1 MQHTPARHPLDLP
14 RLIISDLD
22 GTLLPESKDLT
33 SLSRDVL
40 GRIAEMGVVI
50 GLATGKFLHL
60 TRPYGEA
67 LGGDVPLI
75 ALDGAR
81 CGWTSGKVDHDS
93 RGIPREVALEVLDRY
108 AAAATNLFLDDGQ
121 DELLMRFEHDNFPFL
136 IRHWAS
142 NRREVDDAREHV
154 VDDSGIIALYGDE
167 EEMRQISREAKATFS
182 QLKVSYFTSTLM
194 EGGRVVFQAGGVNKG
209 TGVDGLC
216 REMGIATRECMV
228 FGDWYND
235 VALFQAG
242 CVNVAM
248 ANAMPEVKA
257 LAHHITA
264 DDCESDG
271 VARFLSRAFL
281 DG

>member
-1 MQHTPARHPLDLP
+1 MDLP

-22 GTLLPESKDLT
+22 GTLLPESKELT
-33 SLSRDVL
+33 AMTRGVL
-40 GRIAEMGVVI
+40 ERIAGLGVVI

-67 LGGDVPLI
+67 LGGDAPLI

-81 CGWTSGKVDHDS
+81 YGWTSGNGDHES
-93 RGIPREVALEVLDRY
+93 RGIPREIAREVIGRY
-108 AAAATNLFLDDGQ
+108 AAAATNLFLDDGR
-121 DELLMRFEHDNFPFL
+121 DELLMRFEHEHFPDL

-142 NRREVDDAREHV
+142 NRREVDDAREHL

-167 EEMRQISREAKATFS
+167 EAMRQVYREAKAAFP
-182 QLKVSYFTSTLM
+182 QLHVSYFTSTLM
-194 EGGRVVFQAGGVNKG
+194 EGGRVVFQPGGINKG
-209 TGVDGLC
+209 TGVTALC